1 MFNGKTHYKLQ
12 CSIAN
17 CYSSLPEGNLVLVF
31 LSHEIPS
38 NHPFEIRH
46 VFAAIAATKSLV
58 LRLCFITVCGAIPQ
72 QAKFL
77 AVWSNHGA

>member
-1 MFNGKTHYKLQ
+1 MFNGKTHYKWQ
-12 CSIAN
+12 FSIAN
-17 CYSSLPEGNLVLVF
+17 CYSSLPEGNLVFVF
-31 LSHEIPS
+31 YPMKSHRIIPS
-38 NHPFEIRH
+38 KSTMFTQ
-46 VFAAIAATKSLV
+46 IAATKSLV